1 MIVYAQNVSRSAR
14 LSTSNNLNVCNEPF
28 LVQLLLDRI
37 PLIRTMEHL
46 FNSCWHMVYDERLP
60 GDGNLLS
67 SALTSFGISSN
78 CNLIID
84 KKY

>member
-1 MIVYAQNVSRSAR
+1 
-14 LSTSNNLNVCNEPF
+14 
-28 LVQLLLDRI
+28 
-37 PLIRTMEHL
+37 
-46 FNSCWHMVYDERLP
+46 MVYDERLP

-84 KKY
+84 KKYWNCEKFTENNQCFLMPYATRKYALIQWEIINKEWTKLVAK